1 MMTRKMNTAIG
12 LMILSM
18 LFLNTQAFAADDSV
32 LKTKKDK
39 ISYSVGVSV
48 ANNFKQQGVEVD
60 PDMMSKGVKDAIG
73 GKKLLLSDEEL
84 RKTLNEYQE
93 ELRQKQSASRKVV
106 ADKNIK
112 ASEEFLAANKKKK
125 DVVTLPSGL
134 QYIVLKAGEGKK
146 PAANDTVE
154 CNYRGTLLDGTEF
167 DSSYRGGKPVSFKV
181 NGVIPGWTEALK
193 LMSVG
198 SKWQLFIPFQLAYG
212 ERGAGNR
219 IGPNETL
226 IFEVELVSIK

>member
-1 MMTRKMNTAIG
+1 MTRKVSGTIG

-18 LFLNTQAFAADDSV
+18 FFVNAQAFAADESI
-32 LKTKKDK
+32 LKTKRDK

-60 PDMMSKGVKDAIG
+60 PDMMNKGVSDAIS

-84 RKTLNEYQE
+84 RKTLNAYQQ
-93 ELRQKQSASRKVV
+93 ELREKQEGARKVT
-106 ADKNIK
+106 AEKNIK

-125 DVVTLPSGL
+125 GVVTLPSGL
-134 QYIVLKAGEGKK
+134 QYTVLKAGEGKK
-146 PAANDTVE
+146 PTVSDMVE
-154 CNYRGTLLDGTEF
+154 CHYRGTLLNGTEF
-167 DSSYRGGKPVSFKV
+167 DSSYRIGRPVSFKV

-193 LMSVG
+193 LMNVG

-212 ERGAGNR
+212 ERGVGNR

-226 IFEVELVSIK
+226 IFEVELVAIK